1 MIKQGVTEMQKL
13 TSEKLRLLCILV
25 CVLMVFCAF
34 MTSCS
39 SGEAEVETEEPAAI
53 GWDYFDALNPIGNTY
68 ETISSQHESLEEEG
82 MYDGGVTLKVN
93 GDDLYF
99 GFPCYSK
106 DEIQPEDTCT
116 SVYGTLKTV
125 FGLTDSYASDEL
137 GKILSVTWHE
147 EYEGMYSA
155 YAKRESGN
163 YVIRLDIDN
172 INELYGPETG
182 VAVFTYDESGE
193 GTYTPGED
201 EVPMYVYVKL
211 HPVDSSLISGIGYD
225 SEQNILGVEIRESQ
239 ELLYYYDVPEE
250 VYNEFEAADPIDD
263 YFYNNIK
270 DKYISVEQR

>member
-1 MIKQGVTEMQKL
+1 MPKGI
-13 TSEKLRLLCILV
+13 SEKRGLFRLLSMLLSI
-25 CVLMVFCAF
+25 LMVFCAF
-34 MTSCS
+34 LTSCS
-39 SGEAEVETEEPAAI
+39 SDDADTEVEEPPAI
-53 GWDYFDALNPIGNTY
+53 GWDYFETFNPVGDTF
-68 ETISSQHESLEEEG
+68 ESISSQHDSLEEEG
-82 MYDGGVTLKVN
+82 VYDGGVTLRVD
-93 GDDLYF
+93 GGDLYF

-106 DEIQPEDTCT
+106 DEIGAEDTCT

-137 GKILSVTWHE
+137 EEILSLTWDKE
-147 EYEGMYSA
+147 FEGMYSG
-155 YAKRESGN
+155 YAERESGR
-163 YVIRLDIDN
+163 YTVRLDVDN

-182 VAVFTYDESGE
+182 VAVFAYSEGEEGAEPSEEGDISTYA
-193 GTYTPGED
+193 
-201 EVPMYVYVKL
+201 YVKL
-211 HPVDSSLISGIGYD
+211 HPVESSLISGIGYD